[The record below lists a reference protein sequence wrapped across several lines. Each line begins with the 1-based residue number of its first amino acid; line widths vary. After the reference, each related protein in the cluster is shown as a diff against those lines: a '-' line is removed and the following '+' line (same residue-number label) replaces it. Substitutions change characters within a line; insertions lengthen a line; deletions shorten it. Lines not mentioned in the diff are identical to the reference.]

1 MFKQGELLNGTY
13 KIIESIGSGGGGEI
27 YKAYHTHLK
36 CNVAIKRIKD
46 EIKGKIDERTEVDI
60 LTKIKHPFL
69 PQVYDFVIT
78 DEGEIYTVMEFIE
91 GSSFQELMKD
101 GKKFTQEQVLKYAKQ
116 ICDALC
122 YLHSRKPAIVHSDIK
137 PANIMLTPEDNIC
150 IIDFNISSVLSEGGA
165 FAVGKS
171 DGYSPP
177 EQYIKKNKN
186 SSQDEKTSFYETDV
200 YTDKTEIALADET
213 EVMLETPRYEQKKPD
228 TTNSSSYVS
237 KAIVSRAIIDER
249 SDIYA
254 LGATL
259 YYLLTGKKPE
269 KSIDHVTP
277 LKNVDKKIRKGFLHI
292 IGKAMQKSPDKRYQS
307 VSEMI
312 KDIENIDR
320 IERKEKGKGVLK
332 VAGFV
337 ALGIAIVGC
346 IGALIGIVATA
357 EPTGKIETS
366 QEDAGKEYNVDGTY
380 NEYEY
385 NANGKVS
392 KKFVYSPDGKILK
405 ETKYNKSGDKVY
417 LITEFDSNGNKRKE
431 LYHKDNGT
439 LIYTYEFGSDK
450 KKTKAS
456 YYKFDGSLD
465 FVTEYNSKGKTI
477 KESYYNSNGVCDHYL
492 TYEYDSNGR
501 RIKESYYNSNGTL
514 DYMNE
519 YDSSGNIIKKSYYNS
534 SGTLN
539 YMYEYDSSENIIKK
553 SYYNDDGS
561 IDCAYEYDSD
571 GRFVRET
578 HYKNY
583 KVSYSFIVLEHY
595 LDGREKKA
603 GRYDAD
609 DELEYY
615 YTTEYIS
622 NSERILYFY
631 EPDGTFYLK
640 QTIKNNK
647 VTEEIWYR
655 PDGSISATKTY

>member
-13 KIIESIGSGGGGEI
+13 KITESIGSGGGGEI

-101 GKKFTQEQVLKYAKQ
+101 GKRFTQAQILKYAKQ

-186 SSQDEKTSFYETDV
+186 FSQDEKTSFYETDI

-228 TTNSSSYVS
+228 TTASSSYVS

-277 LKNVDKKIRKGFLHI
+277 LKNVDKKIRKGFLYI

-332 VAGFV
+332 VAGFI
-337 ALGIAIVGC
+337 ALGLAIVGC

-357 EPTGKIETS
+357 EPTKKIETS
-366 QEDAGKEYNVDGTY
+366 QEDAGKEYNADGTY

-405 ETKYNKSGDKVY
+405 ETKYHDNGSYDVY
-417 LITEFDSNGNKRKE
+417 DYNTNEQCIKESCYNVKKALKRYFIYEYEKGKLTKKYRYNVNVFSIGIDRIFEYDSNGYLVKE
-431 LYHKDNGT
+431 SAYNYDERLLY
-439 LIYTYEFGSDK
+439 
-450 KKTKAS
+450 
-456 YYKFDGSLD
+456 YYK
-465 FVTEYNSKGKTI
+465 
-477 KESYYNSNGVCDHYL
+477 
-492 TYEYDSNGR
+492 YEYDSNGNIVEKSVYNLYG
-501 RIKESYYNSNGTL
+501 RIERKTIYN
-514 DYMNE
+514 
-519 YDSSGNIIKKSYYNS
+519 
-534 SGTLN
+534 
-539 YMYEYDSSENIIKK
+539 
-553 SYYNDDGS
+553 
-561 IDCAYEYDSD
+561 
-571 GRFVRET
+571 
-578 HYKNY
+578 
-583 KVSYSFIVLEHY
+583 
-595 LDGREKKA
+595 
-603 GRYDAD
+603 
-609 DELEYY
+609 
-615 YTTEYIS
+615 
-622 NSERILYFY
+622 
-631 EPDGTFYLK
+631 
-640 QTIKNNK
+640 
-647 VTEEIWYR
+647 
-655 PDGSISATKTY
+655 PDGSVKNEYTY